1 MKFSKSFLA
10 IFLCFLLCLGISA
23 LACCASTLPEDSSLV
38 PQEEFQTILDAFEP
52 EISYIEQTHF
62 VTIDTLTPDT
72 LALIKEEA
80 ILNLEND
87 SFRFAPLMD
96 AISIAMLREQN
107 HQTSTRAGNGYVII
121 NETYTTVLS
130 YQALKGR
137 HIVDAPVGSS
147 YTYSDSTSVS
157 ISSGELIAGFKLTAE
172 TSKTV
177 SYSVTGPTDGTTL
190 SNGKIATHRTAIA
203 VLFGSISR
211 YEFDIVS
218 NGVITH
224 ATQYVI
230 TPGTEAALPYTF
242 LTNIGLPTYAD
253 SPNATSWVI
262 PYENPTAFYNAIESN
277 PQTLIF

>member
-23 LACCASTLPEDSSLV
+23 LACCASPLPADGPLV

-72 LALIKEEA
+72 LALIKEES

-107 HQTSTRAGNGYVII
+107 HQTSTRTGNGYVII

-130 YQALKGR
+130 YQALKGH

-253 SPNATSWVI
+253 RPNATSWVI
-262 PYENPTAFYNAIESN
+262 SYENPTAFYNAIESN

>member
-1 MKFSKSFLA
+1 MKYLKSFLA
-10 IFLCFLLCLGISA
+10 IFLCFLFCLSIGTS
-23 LACCASTLPEDSSLV
+23 ACCASTLPEDAPLV

-62 VTIDTLTPDT
+62 VTIDTLTTDT

-107 HQTSTRAGNGYVII
+107 HQTSTRTGNGYVII

-147 YTYSDSTSVS
+147 YTYSDSTSVT
-157 ISSGELIAGFKLTAE
+157 ISSGELIAGFKLNAQ

-218 NGVITH
+218 NGVTTH

-230 TPGTEAALPYTF
+230 TPGTEAALSYTF
-242 LTNIGLPTYAD
+242 LTNISIPTYANRPD
-253 SPNATSWVI
+253 ATNWVI
-262 PYENPTAFYNAIESN
+262 SYENPTAFYNAIESN

>member
-52 EISYIEQTHF
+52 EISYIDQTHF

-137 HIVDAPVGSS
+137 HIVDAP
-147 YTYSDSTSVS
+147 
-157 ISSGELIAGFKLTAE
+157 L
-172 TSKTV
+172 
-177 SYSVTGPTDGTTL
+177 
-190 SNGKIATHRTAIA
+190 
-203 VLFGSISR
+203 
-211 YEFDIVS
+211 
-218 NGVITH
+218 
-224 ATQYVI
+224 
-230 TPGTEAALPYTF
+230 EAAIPIRTVPLSPF
-242 LTNIGLPTYAD
+242 PPVSSSQDSSSPPKHPKPSPT
-253 SPNATSWVI
+253 P
-262 PYENPTAFYNAIESN
+262 
-277 PQTLIF
+277 